1 MTNVEVLKE
10 CRMYDDVKN
19 YVEENRHYMCYVDDY
34 INRMSRHS
42 ILRAYLEW
50 NGIYNY
56 SCRIVTL
63 VSAMLNEEFD
73 VDEVDFYDYN
83 SNGDL
88 STEY

>member
-10 CRMYDDVKN
+10 CRMYGDVKD
-19 YVEENRHYMCYVDDY
+19 YVESNRHYMCDADTY
-34 INRMSRHS
+34 INRMSRAN
-42 ILRAYLEW
+42 ILKAYLEW
-50 NGIYNY
+50 NGIYDY

-63 VSAMLNEEFD
+63 ISTMLNEEFN